1 MRSADAATM
10 FRVLL
15 AVAVVYLVLIKFDP
29 WIIFLVILIERVTDA
44 LDGYFARS
52 EVSRG
57 KLGFVRYVQGAVFG
71 NIKARSDIVKYNA
84 ALQKSAPYGG
94 RLDIAGDRA
103 VEYIFWAL
111 YSVLGLVPLF
121 VFIIVIVRHTFVDA
135 LMGAK
140 GTSSKMRSRFARF
153 IYASNFGR
161 FMINVPKVAA
171 FSYLAFVYIYGWPL
185 WIGYVLVA
193 VLVGWILLR
202 GFAEAWETL
211 S

>member
-1 MRSADAATM
+1 MRSADAATL
-10 FRVLL
+10 FRVFL

-29 WIIFLVILIERVTDA
+29 WVIFLIILAERVTDA
-44 LDGYFARS
+44 LDGYFARL
-52 EVSRG
+52 EASRG
-57 KLGFVRYVQGAVFG
+57 KLGFFRYVQGAVFG
-71 NIKARSDIVKYNA
+71 NIKARVDIAKYNSTM
-84 ALQKSAPYGG
+84 QKSAPHGA
-94 RLDIAGDRA
+94 RMDIAGDRA

-135 LMGAK
+135 LMGSR
-140 GTSSKMRSRFARF
+140 GTASRMRSRFARVV
-153 IYASNFGR
+153 YASNFGR

-185 WIGYVLVA
+185 FIGYALVA
-193 VLVGWILLR
+193 LLVGWILLR
-202 GFAEAWETL
+202 GAAEIYEAL